1 MNFAH
6 HSDIDLDNLDPAQS
20 VNTERPTV
28 LFACIHN
35 AGRSQLG
42 AAYAHHLSGGSVEVL
57 SAGSEPAKSINTLV
71 RDVLLED
78 GIDISTETPKLL
90 VPEAV
95 KASDIVITMGC
106 GETCPVYPGKRY
118 EDWDVADP
126 AGQDLATVREIRDG
140 VKQRVEELLTS
151 LDVPVQAWPQV
162 KCPELQAEARLKPQ
176 QACARERAS

>member
-1 MNFAH
+1 MRSMNFAH
-6 HSDIDLDNLDPAQS
+6 HSDIDLDDRDPAQS
-20 VNTERPTV
+20 MDTTERPTV

-57 SAGSEPAKSINTLV
+57 SAGSEPAESINVLV
-71 RDVLLED
+71 RAVLLED

-126 AGQDLATVREIRDG
+126 AGQDLATVREIRDD

-151 LDVPVQAWPQV
+151 LNVPVQALRQPGH
-162 KCPELQAEARLKPQ
+162 K
-176 QACARERAS
+176 

>member
-6 HSDIDLDNLDPAQS
+6 HSDIDDLDSAQPTDT
-20 VNTERPTV
+20 TERPTV

-57 SAGSEPAKSINTLV
+57 SAGSEPAGSINTLV

-78 GIDISTETPKLL
+78 GIDISTKTPKLL

-106 GETCPVYPGKRY
+106 GETCPVYPGK
-118 EDWDVADP
+118 A
-126 AGQDLATVREIRDG
+126 IRG
-140 VKQRVEELLTS
+140 LGR
-151 LDVPVQAWPQV
+151 
-162 KCPELQAEARLKPQ
+162 R
-176 QACARERAS
+176 